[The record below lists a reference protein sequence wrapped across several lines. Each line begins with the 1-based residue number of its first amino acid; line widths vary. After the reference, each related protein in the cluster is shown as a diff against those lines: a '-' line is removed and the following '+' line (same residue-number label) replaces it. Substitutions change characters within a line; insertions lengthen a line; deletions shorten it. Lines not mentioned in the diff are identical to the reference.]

1 MQSTGVMLRIMGA
14 GLVLVKF
21 TSSVLFIQTHRQ
33 KLFYRLH
40 VLLKQDNAELWVTAF
55 SDIAETI
62 MGMSTDQF
70 NALDKRGQMKA
81 VDRVVGLKLLVDI
94 GKSMRNGYTNYVL
107 NQIFPART
115 TFSDDIIDQV

>member
-33 KLFYRLH
+33 KLFYRLR

>member
-33 KLFYRLH
+33 KLFYRLR

-94 GKSMRNGYTNYVL
+94 GKCMRNGYTNYVL